1 MFVEIPPD
9 QRIEVL
15 KVFKQ
20 IVGEAPINSIALFH
34 RSGATLL
41 FFSEYASDS
50 VLLLSA
56 ASESMFATGG
66 MVCQRMDLGELRE
79 ILIRGEK
86 GYTILLFSD
95 LILAGAGSDVSTLAI
110 ALRAFRMNFA
120 RIHAIFHPEFAK
132 KHNLMF

>member
-1 MFVEIPPD
+1 
-9 QRIEVL
+9 
-15 KVFKQ
+15 
-20 IVGEAPINSIALFH
+20 
-34 RSGATLL
+34 
-41 FFSEYASDS
+41 
-50 VLLLSA
+50 
-56 ASESMFATGG
+56 MFATGG